1 MRSRQPD
8 LWAAEYITFAG
19 ATIFL
24 ILRIVSRR
32 ITRIQFWWDDYFSCA
47 SYVTAV
53 AWGTVVPICTTSPL
67 LSSTSTIADFS
78 QGIHHGLGLHAK
90 DVKGKTLTEANYT
103 TKKYLF
109 IMEHFY
115 AWTLFFAKI
124 SILSFYWRMF
134 RVANIQIFVSVLLV
148 CSVLWLLVREFLTT
162 FHCYPVRAFWD
173 PNVEHFNCPIKSGDF
188 FFGTVLAHVLIDVGI
203 LILPIVQI
211 QKLQLPILQKIAI
224 IFMFMFGILVCVAG
238 LVIVSVS
245 ASFDN
250 KSVDITW
257 ELAPVIIWASV
268 EVNLVTVSACLPI
281 IRPAC
286 LYLFTC
292 TNPISSIRS
301 GSNNF
306 GSNYGSNYGRSQ
318 TKHSIR
324 LGTIGK
330 DESSSTHELARS
342 DPSGSESFNSEFEHE
357 DQRHG
362 NIATVTGPSSTANL
376 EHPAGVGGIM
386 VKNETVVHVSR
397 ARSSR

>member
-8 LWAAEYITFAG
+8 LWAAEYITFAA

-32 ITRIQFWWDDYFSCA
+32 ITGIRFWWDDYFACA

-53 AWGTVVPICTTSPL
+53 CWGIVLPIW
-67 LSSTSTIADFS
+67 
-78 QGIHHGLGLHAK
+78 IHHGFGLHAK
-90 DVKGKTLTEANYT
+90 DVEGMTFTEANYT

-115 AWTLFFAKI
+115 AFTLFFAKI

-134 RVANIQIFVSVLLV
+134 RVANIQIFVSVLLI
-148 CSVLWLLVREFLTT
+148 CSILWILTFLTT

-173 PNVEHFNCPIKSGDF
+173 PTVEHFTCAIKSSDF
-188 FFGTVLAHVLIDVGI
+188 FFGTVLAHVMIDVGI

-211 QKLQLPILQKIAI
+211 QKLQLPTLQKIAI

-250 KSVDITW
+250 KSVDMTW
-257 ELAPVIIWASV
+257 QLAPVIIWASV
-268 EVNLVTVSACLPI
+268 EVNLVTVSTCLPI

-292 TNPISSIRS
+292 TNPVSSIRS

-306 GSNYGSNYGRSQ
+306 GSNYGRSQ

-362 NIATVTGPSSTANL
+362 NIATVTGPGSTANL
-376 EHPAGVGGIM
+376 AHPASVGGIM

>member
-8 LWAAEYITFAG
+8 LWAAEYITFAA

-32 ITRIQFWWDDYFSCA
+32 ITRIRFWWDDYFACA

-53 AWGTVVPICTTSPL
+53 CWGTVLPIW
-67 LSSTSTIADFS
+67 
-78 QGIHHGLGLHAK
+78 IHHGFGLHAK
-90 DVKGKTLTEANYT
+90 DVEGMTFTEANYT

-115 AWTLFFAKI
+115 AFTLFFAKI

-148 CSVLWLLVREFLTT
+148 CSILWILTFLTT

-173 PNVEHFNCPIKSGDF
+173 PTMEHFTCAIKSSDF

-211 QKLQLPILQKIAI
+211 QKLQLPTLQKIAI

-250 KSVDITW
+250 KSVDMTW
-257 ELAPVIIWASV
+257 QLAPVIIWASV
-268 EVNLVTVSACLPI
+268 EVNLVTVSTCLPI

-292 TNPISSIRS
+292 TNPVSSIRS

-306 GSNYGSNYGRSQ
+306 GSNYGRSQ

-342 DPSGSESFNSEFEHE
+342 EPSGSESFNSEFEHE

-362 NIATVTGPSSTANL
+362 NIATVTGPGSSANL
-376 EHPAGVGGIM
+376 EHPAAVGGIM
-386 VKNETVVHVSR
+386 VKNETVVHVSKV
-397 ARSSR
+397 RSSR

>member
-8 LWAAEYITFAG
+8 LWAAEYITFAA

-32 ITRIQFWWDDYFSCA
+32 ITRIRFWWDDYFACA

-53 AWGTVVPICTTSPL
+53 CWGTVLPIW
-67 LSSTSTIADFS
+67 
-78 QGIHHGLGLHAK
+78 IHHGFGLHAK
-90 DVKGKTLTEANYT
+90 DVEGMTFTEANYT

-115 AWTLFFAKI
+115 AFTLFFAKI

-148 CSVLWLLVREFLTT
+148 CSILWILTFLTT

-173 PNVEHFNCPIKSGDF
+173 PTMEHFTCAIKSSDF

-250 KSVDITW
+250 KSVDMTW
-257 ELAPVIIWASV
+257 QLAPVIIWASV
-268 EVNLVTVSACLPI
+268 EVNLVTVSTCLPI

-292 TNPISSIRS
+292 TNPVSSIRS

-306 GSNYGSNYGRSQ
+306 GSNYGRSQ

-342 DPSGSESFNSEFEHE
+342 EPSGSESFNSEFEHE

-362 NIATVTGPSSTANL
+362 NIATVTGPGSSANM
-376 EHPAGVGGIM
+376 EHPAAVGGIM
-386 VKNETVVHVSR
+386 VKNETVVHVSKV
-397 ARSSR
+397 RSSR

>member
-1 MRSRQPD
+1 M
-8 LWAAEYITFAG
+8 TF
-19 ATIFL
+19 
-24 ILRIVSRR
+24 
-32 ITRIQFWWDDYFSCA
+32 
-47 SYVTAV
+47 
-53 AWGTVVPICTTSPL
+53 
-67 LSSTSTIADFS
+67 
-78 QGIHHGLGLHAK
+78 
-90 DVKGKTLTEANYT
+90 TEANYT

-115 AWTLFFAKI
+115 AFTLFFAKI

-148 CSVLWLLVREFLTT
+148 CSILWILVRTFLTT

-173 PNVEHFNCPIKSGDF
+173 PTMEHFTCAIKSSDF

-211 QKLQLPILQKIAI
+211 QKLQLPTLQKIAI

-250 KSVDITW
+250 KSVDMTW
-257 ELAPVIIWASV
+257 QLAPVIIWASV
-268 EVNLVTVSACLPI
+268 EVNLVTVSTCLPI

-292 TNPISSIRS
+292 TNPVSSIRS

-306 GSNYGSNYGRSQ
+306 GSNYGRSQ

-342 DPSGSESFNSEFEHE
+342 EPSGSESFNSEFEHE

-362 NIATVTGPSSTANL
+362 NIATVTGPGSSANM
-376 EHPAGVGGIM
+376 EHPAAVGGIM
-386 VKNETVVHVSR
+386 VKNETVVHVSKV
-397 ARSSR
+397 RSSR

>member
-8 LWAAEYITFAG
+8 LWAAEYITFAA

-32 ITRIQFWWDDYFSCA
+32 ITRIRFWWDDYFACA
-47 SYVTAV
+47 SYATAV
-53 AWGTVVPICTTSPL
+53 CWGTVLPIW
-67 LSSTSTIADFS
+67 
-78 QGIHHGLGLHAK
+78 IHHGFGLHAK
-90 DVKGKTLTEANYT
+90 DVEGMTFTEANYT

-115 AWTLFFAKI
+115 AFTLFFAKI

-148 CSVLWLLVREFLTT
+148 CSILWILTFLTT

-173 PNVEHFNCPIKSGDF
+173 PTMEHFTCAIKSSDF

-211 QKLQLPILQKIAI
+211 QKLQLPTLQKIAI

-250 KSVDITW
+250 KSVDMTW
-257 ELAPVIIWASV
+257 QLAPVIIWASV
-268 EVNLVTVSACLPI
+268 EVNLVTLSTCLPI

-292 TNPISSIRS
+292 TNPVSSIRS

-306 GSNYGSNYGRSQ
+306 GSNYGRSQ

-342 DPSGSESFNSEFEHE
+342 EPSGSESFNSEFEHE
-357 DQRHG
+357 DQQHG
-362 NIATVTGPSSTANL
+362 NIATVTGPGSSANL
-376 EHPAGVGGIM
+376 EHAAAVGGIM
-386 VKNETVVHVSR
+386 VKNETVVHVSKV
-397 ARSSR
+397 RSSR

>member
-8 LWAAEYITFAG
+8 LWAAEYITFAA

-32 ITRIQFWWDDYFSCA
+32 ITRIRFWWDDYFACA

-53 AWGTVVPICTTSPL
+53 CWGIVLPIW
-67 LSSTSTIADFS
+67 
-78 QGIHHGLGLHAK
+78 IHHGFGLHAK
-90 DVKGKTLTEANYT
+90 DVEGMTFTEANYT

-115 AWTLFFAKI
+115 AFTLFFAKI

-134 RVANIQIFVSVLLV
+134 RVANIQIFVSVLLI
-148 CSVLWLLVREFLTT
+148 CSILWILVRTFLTT

-173 PNVEHFNCPIKSGDF
+173 PTVEHFTCAIKSSDF
-188 FFGTVLAHVLIDVGI
+188 FFGTVLAHVMIDVGI

-211 QKLQLPILQKIAI
+211 QKLQLPTLQKIAI

-250 KSVDITW
+250 KSVDMTW
-257 ELAPVIIWASV
+257 QLAPVIIWASV
-268 EVNLVTVSACLPI
+268 EVNLVTVSTCLPI

-292 TNPISSIRS
+292 TNPVSSIRS

-306 GSNYGSNYGRSQ
+306 GSNYGRSQ

-362 NIATVTGPSSTANL
+362 NIATVTGPGSTANL
-376 EHPAGVGGIM
+376 AHPAGVGGIM